1 MNGKKL
7 FQRIPFTGE
16 LRTRINSVSSF
27 AAYQDIGTALTGTN
41 FPVEE
46 IPFIMTRTNT
56 ESLSN
61 NVDSFVI
68 YTSAHPAERI
78 KYTADTD
85 KVTMNDDVDGG
96 VF

>member
-7 FQRIPFTGE
+7 FQRIPFTGD
-16 LRTRINSVSSF
+16 LRTRINGISAF
-27 AAYQDIGTALTGTN
+27 AAYQNIEAALSGTD
-41 FPVEE
+41 FPAEE

-56 ESLSN
+56 QSLSPN
-61 NVDSFVI
+61 IDSFVI
-68 YTSAHPAERI
+68 YTSAHPDEKM

-96 VF
+96 IF